1 MIILKNKPIKTV
13 FHFFSVLVVSFFS
26 ITGCTVKGYPITTEN
41 DIQPLKEQNQ
51 VIIAYGTNSK
61 TDQNIIEQNT
71 TEQPQQQNPPQK
83 EEQTNTT
90 IKTSQK
96 EQTDISSQ
104 KNSNSSS
111 FLNWGE
117 SNSQYWAKLE
127 TVAKA
132 ASSFYKSKAAE
143 QTLLSKEGKLYNNST
158 ASYVTTS
165 FLSENGYLENTF
177 SDFYCDILLLKS
189 SDIAAYIETKLP
201 SSVKEVDIF
210 TATKQPSGSKIML
223 CSTEG
228 KITSLSQE
236 QYRQLFQKYNTYHG
250 RIAKLSPQMEEYER
264 ILNFIR
270 VYEGNYDQ
278 YYVRDIRADEKY
290 AVVTFSSQSTPNNV
304 KQYVLINEDG
314 FWEVAI
320 DDLDKKSNLHY
331 AVNSVLPDFNLS
343 LLPPYN
349 VYFYKN
355 DMKADFSDV
364 LKHMITYE
372 LIQQQSQVQYKCG
385 TANYC
390 YMVLYGGERYLGKK
404 VNENWDIWK
413 VKSAED
419 AISAMELDNQNAPTF
434 IVLDE

>member
-26 ITGCTVKGYPITTEN
+26 ITGCTVKEYPITTEN
-41 DIQPLKEQNQ
+41 DILPLKVQNQ
-51 VIIAYGTNSK
+51 VIIADGTNSK
-61 TDQNIIEQNT
+61 TEQNIIEQNT

-210 TATKQPSGSKIML
+210 TATKQPSGSKFML